1 MTATRHLALG
11 LGLFRLLLNI
21 FVFWPAMTAA
31 TGIFVLLLYGA
42 SVNKELGEP
51 LHRFVIS
58 ASFEQPAQ
66 LHQPR
71 ELDYTLPVPEL
82 PALQPLTYDTPVREA
97 VAINRITESIVQL
110 YWNLVTLSA
119 MVILAWRLAGLLIW
133 SAARP
138 QPPINPRP

>member
-1 MTATRHLALG
+1 
-11 LGLFRLLLNI
+11 
-21 FVFWPAMTAA
+21 MTAA

-110 YWNLVTLSA
+110 YWNLV
-119 MVILAWRLAGLLIW
+119 
-133 SAARP
+133 
-138 QPPINPRP
+138 

>member
-31 TGIFVLLLYGA
+31 TCIFVLLLYGESA
-42 SVNKELGEP
+42 NKELGEP
-51 LHRFVIS
+51 LHRFVMS
-58 ASFEQPAQ
+58 ASFEQPGQ
-66 LHQPR
+66 IHQPR

-82 PALQPLTYDTPVREA
+82 AALPPLNYDTPVREA
-97 VAINRITESIVQL
+97 VAINRITESLAQL

-119 MVILAWRLAGLLIW
+119 VAILAWRLAGLLIW

-138 QPPINPRP
+138 QTTGNPRP